1 MPPVVI
7 GASLKVKK
15 SRLAAFTKQFR
26 KHAANC
32 VKIEPGCLAFEV
44 CADKKDPTKFL
55 LYEVY
60 VDQAALDSHVA
71 SKHLAKHLDII
82 GPWLDGRPR
91 LLGTYTRVAAPNK

>member
-15 SRLAAFTKQFR
+15 SRLAAFTKQFK

-44 CADKKDPTKFL
+44 CAEKKDPTKFL

-60 VDQAALDSHVA
+60 VDQAALDSHAA

-91 LLGTYTRVAAPNK
+91 LLGTYTRVVAPNK